1 MNTRTLRRV
10 AVLGVVGAI
19 ASVSVVAG
27 TAQAAPAPSRTVL
40 STTTPSVVPGQGVK
54 LKAVVKPVTGS
65 AVPTGSVTFNEGATV
80 LGTVPLTLVNNV
92 AVAKLTVKLTGFGDH
107 SITATYSGST
117 ALATSTSLVLIANV
131 SKAATT
137 TTVTST
143 AGATAGTVKFKA
155 AVKLVAPSTGLAT
168 GTITFVV
175 DGGAPQIIA
184 LNSFGTAALT
194 VAFVPGTI
202 HNVTATYSGS
212 TAANASN
219 GSLTVTA

>member
-1 MNTRTLRRV
+1 MNTRSLRRV
-10 AVLGVVGAI
+10 AVLGVVSAI

-40 STTTPSVVPGQGVK
+40 TTTAPSVVPAQGVK

-80 LGTVPLTLVNNV
+80 LGTVPLTVANNV
-92 AVAKLTVKLTGFGDH
+92 ATAKLTVKFTAFGAH
-107 SITATYSGST
+107 SITATYAGGT
-117 ALATSTSLVLIANV
+117 AFATSTSLVLVVNV
-131 SKAATT
+131 GKAATT

-155 AVKLVAPSTGLAT
+155 AVKLVAPSTGIAT
-168 GTITFVV
+168 GTVTFVI

-184 LNSFGTAALT
+184 LNAFGAAALT
-194 VAFVPGTI
+194 VAFVPGSV

-212 TAANASN
+212 TVTNAST
-219 GSLTVTA
+219 GSLTVNA